1 MRLLA
6 PLLLPALAI
15 SLLAT
20 PAAAAD
26 LTATSEIEAVTVF
39 SSGALVTR
47 KLTRDIPAGN
57 HTLIINDLPAGAVH
71 SSIRVEGSA
80 DGDLQI
86 GAVDIKRVS
95 VTSDEAAA
103 RDAERKRLEDE
114 LEKLTDAMDSL
125 RADIEVKETQKTLI
139 TNLAGLPQQPP
150 SPAGT
155 GGQPQDWSKLLD
167 LIGSGMTDLQS
178 TILKARIAMRE
189 LGRDIEDIKK
199 KLAEQAPKQE
209 SRTELR
215 IALQAAADL
224 NADLKL
230 RYQVSGASWAPLYEA
245 RLTAGTDAKEPELA
259 LTRRASITQQT
270 GEAWQGVALTLSTA
284 RPSANTS
291 APTVWPLTVDFYTP
305 PQVKPMSGQLS
316 MRSGGGRAKG
326 LAEFEADRRVQRYRS
341 DQLAAAPRAVAQTQA
356 TVERTAFEASF
367 TVPGRVDVAN
377 TGEAKRVE
385 LSKET
390 LKPKLEVRTVPRQA
404 SIAYLY
410 ANLTLPNDAPYL
422 AGQIALFRDNTFV
435 GNGRLP
441 NLAPGAEHQLGFGRD
456 QAVTVKYDVLGEKR
470 GESGI
475 ISSSTTDQRNYRI
488 TVTNQHPRPI
498 EVLVIDQMPV
508 SLNEDITVELTGPN
522 APDKKNF
529 EDKRGVLAWRFDL
542 KPAAERKVTFGY
554 QLSWPADKKITY
566 RQSRQ

>member
-6 PLLLPALAI
+6 PILLPALAI
-15 SLLAT
+15 SLLAQ
-20 PAAAAD
+20 PAAADD
-26 LTATSEIEAVTVF
+26 LAATSEIEAVTVF

-47 KLTRDIPAGN
+47 KLTREIPVGN

-71 SSIRVEGSA
+71 SSIRVEGNA

-114 LEKLTDAMDSL
+114 LEKLTDAMDTL

-150 SPAGT
+150 APAGAS
-155 GGQPQDWSKLLD
+155 GQAQDWSKLLD

-178 TILKARIAMRE
+178 AILKARIAMRE
-189 LGRDIEDIKK
+189 LGREIEDTKK
-199 KLAEQAPKQE
+199 KLAELAPKQE

-215 IALQAAADL
+215 IALQAGADL

-230 RYQVSGASWAPLYEA
+230 RYQVARASWAPLYEA
-245 RLTAGTDAKEPELA
+245 RLTAGTDTNEPQLA
-259 LTRRASITQQT
+259 LTRRASITQHT
-270 GEAWQGVALTLSTA
+270 GESWKAVALTLSTS
-284 RPSANTS
+284 RPSTNTS
-291 APTVWPLTVDFYTP
+291 APNVWPLTVDFYSP
-305 PQVKPMSGQLS
+305 PKIAPMSGQLS
-316 MRSGGGRAKG
+316 MRSAGGRAKA
-326 LAEFEADRRVQRYRS
+326 LAEAAPAKERDARQDRARY
-341 DQLAAAPRAVAQTQA
+341 AAAPRAVANAQA
-356 TVERTAFEASF
+356 TLQRTAFEASF
-367 TVPGRVDVAN
+367 TVPGRVDVEN

-390 LKPKLEVRTVPRQA
+390 IKPKLEVRTVPRQA

-410 ANLTLPNDAPYL
+410 ANLTLPKAAPYL

-441 NLAPGAEHQLGFGRD
+441 NLAPGAEHELGFGRD
-456 QAVTVKYDVLGEKR
+456 SAVTVKYDVLGEKR

-475 ISSSTTDQRNYRI
+475 ISSSTTDERNYRI
-488 TVTNQHPRPI
+488 TVTNQHLRPI

-508 SLNEDITVELTGPN
+508 SLNEDITVELTGN

-554 QLSWPADKKITY
+554 QLAWPADKKITY
-566 RQSRQ
+566 RPSRQ